1 MSYWSM
7 ICAGP
12 KDPFFPLPLEIYPKC
27 CKIKRKSIKLRQ
39 RITMR
44 ITTMT
49 ITITTTTIGSRNNI
63 PNMERASRHRRP
75 DHPLPPTPDCIWRQP
90 TMPGRFVSWNR
101 PRRRVKS
108 YITIP
113 TELLL
118 FHVVPFGPME
128 DPYRR
133 RIRRNEP
140 PWNWQVVERIVQFIS
155 GTSSNQSTCVVISW
169 FRRLFVFN
177 QNLST
182 DFLLAFFLGMVDI
195 AAK

>member
-27 CKIKRKSIKLRQ
+27 CRIKRKSIKLRQ

-49 ITITTTTIGSRNNI
+49 TATTTIGSRNNI
-63 PNMERASRHRRP
+63 PNMERASHRRCQ
-75 DHPLPPTPDCIWRQP
+75 DHHLRPTPDCIWRQP

-155 GTSSNQSTCVVISW
+155 GTSSNQSTCVVSW
-169 FRRLFVFN
+169 FRTLLLALN

-182 DFLLAFFLGMVDI
+182 DCLLAFFLGMVDI